1 MSSERKATARSL
13 GDAELGRGF
22 RSLMD
27 DYLTSG
33 ERVDKERVFS
43 QIVERRTGLRA
54 VERSASRVPRWARWA
69 APVAVAAAA
78 TLAFAFYETASDA
91 HDLTYV
97 VTAHSG
103 ALVDDHGS
111 HRWATEDEPLLVS
124 FSDKST
130 VLLAPNT
137 SVNLEVVDFGKV
149 RFAIDRGRV
158 HANIV
163 HHEDTDYRFRAG
175 EYEVF
180 VTGTEFDLS
189 FDPSQGSGLLEMQ
202 EGSVEVRGPKGPLGR
217 VLGGQKLSLLGSPAK
232 AEKAGPPRLADPVQP
247 VTASDVP
254 DQGPATENA
263 HVDANSANVAPA
275 HRPAA
280 PSYRALAKQARFAE
294 IVKDAETRGLSAVLS
309 TKSPDELAELAHAA
323 RYVGR
328 GDLGVRVLRSLVQ
341 SHPASAAA
349 RNAHFFLGRIAEANG
364 ESQKAAREYD
374 IYVKSRP
381 GGSYVAEALGRRM
394 ALAQKSGDLSLA
406 KSLARQY
413 LARFPSGPYRAAAV
427 SLTEQAEGSG
437 SLHR

>member
-1 MSSERKATARSL
+1 MSSEKKGTARSL
-13 GDAELGRGF
+13 GEAELGRGF

-43 QIVERRTGLRA
+43 QIVQRRTGLRA
-54 VERSASRVPRWARWA
+54 VESSPSRVPRWVRWA

-78 TLAFAFYETASDA
+78 AFAFAFYGLGSDPR
-91 HDLTYV
+91 DLTYV

-103 ALVDDHGS
+103 AQVDDQGS
-111 HRWATEDEPLLVS
+111 HRWSTEDEPLLVT

-130 VLLAPNT
+130 VLLAPKT
-137 SVNLEVVDFGKV
+137 SVNLEVVESGKV
-149 RFAIDRGRV
+149 RFGLERGRI
-158 HANIV
+158 HAHIA

-189 FDPSQGSGLLEMQ
+189 FEPSRGSGLLDMQ
-202 EGSVEVRGPKGPLGR
+202 EGSVEVSGPKGRLGR
-217 VLGGQKLSLLGSPAK
+217 VLGGEKLALVGAPAK
-232 AEKAGPPRLADPVQP
+232 AEEPAVPPHEPVKAPAAEEPGERDDA
-247 VTASDVP
+247 TASGAGDASSARVP
-254 DQGPATENA
+254 
-263 HVDANSANVAPA
+263 SA
-275 HRPAA
+275 HRSVT
-280 PSYRALAKQARFAE
+280 PSYRSLAKQARFAE
-294 IVKDAETRGLSAVLS
+294 IVKDAENRGLKAVLA
-309 TKSPDELAELAHAA
+309 TKSPEELAELAHAA

-328 GDLGVRVLRSLVQ
+328 GDLATRVLKSLVQ
-341 SHPASAAA
+341 SHPTSSAAQS
-349 RNAHFFLGRIAEANG
+349 AHFFLGRIAEANG

-406 KSLARQY
+406 TSLARQY
-413 LARFPSGPYRAAAV
+413 LKRFPSGPYRAAAL
-427 SLTEQAEGSG
+427 SLTEQAEGSRL
-437 SLHR
+437 LHR